1 MKTGKRAVHSAI
13 AVIQNAK
20 GFISATSSCAPK
32 GVIGA
37 ISAAINPTIVI
48 GVTAGAANTLARTL
62 MGLMYPL
69 KAMMIGE
76 QKTIAAIGAAKIVGL
91 MRGAKSNSPAVANT
105 ESAKPGSRA

>member
-1 MKTGKRAVHSAI
+1 
-13 AVIQNAK
+13 
-20 GFISATSSCAPK
+20 
-32 GVIGA
+32 
-37 ISAAINPTIVI
+37 
-48 GVTAGAANTLARTL
+48 